1 MKKKYIAPEMEI
13 FNIQVGGAL
22 LAGSATITPHDWTGG
37 GDATCPMNF
46 DDENMNFLMGGGDFS
61 DFEKLLGM

>member
-13 FNIQVGGAL
+13 FNIKIESTL
-22 LAGSATITPHDWTGG
+22 LAGSALTPEDWGG
-37 GDATCPMNF
+37 GGEAGSPMMP

-61 DFEKLLGM
+61 DLEKLLGM